1 LFFIIFAQKYR
12 HPPRCPVS
20 NVTIFDFMKKIEEIM
35 RNPLFKGFNEDEIL
49 KMLSSVAVFTRKV
62 EKDGL
67 VFL

>member
-1 LFFIIFAQKYR
+1 
-12 HPPRCPVS
+12 
-20 NVTIFDFMKKIEEIM
+20 M